1 MISNELKQEQDSH
14 SALPRHTSFPM
25 AELRGLMDEE
35 MSTVFTF
42 STDDG
47 HPSDVK
53 MAELLDKNGLNGTF
67 YIPIT
72 NREGLP
78 VMSKA
83 QLREVGRQF
92 EIGSHTYDHCYLK
105 TVDLVE
111 ANRQITEGKKQ
122 LENLLGKAITGFSYP
137 GGKYREAHAAM
148 VQSAGFE
155 YARTS
160 MNLCFDAGF
169 SRFEIPTTIQF
180 YPHSKVV
187 YMRNFFWAGNWGKRT
202 DALRLALQHND
213 WLERMYALFD
223 YSCQQETVFHL
234 WAHSDDIDKLDAWNE
249 IDRFFAYVAKKVRLQ
264 NRLTNQQLAS
274 KEYFI

>member
-1 MISNELKQEQDSH
+1 M
-14 SALPRHTSFPM
+14 SA
-25 AELRGLMDEE
+25 
-35 MSTVFTF
+35 VFTF

-47 HPSDVK
+47 HPSDMK
-53 MAELLDKNGLNGTF
+53 MAELLGKNGLNGTF

-78 VMSKA
+78 VMCQS
-83 QLREVGRQF
+83 QILDVGRQF

-105 TVDLVE
+105 NVGLVE
-111 ANRQITEGKKQ
+111 ANRQITEGKKR
-122 LENLLGKAITGFSYP
+122 LEDLLGKPVAGFSYP

-155 YARTS
+155 YARSS
-160 MNLCFDAGF
+160 MNLCFDAGL

-180 YPHSKVV
+180 YPHTKAV
-187 YMRNFFWAGNWGKRT
+187 YFRNFLKAGRWNKRA
-202 DALRLALQHND
+202 DGLRLALQHNS

-223 YSCQQETVFHL
+223 HSCEQESVFHL
-234 WAHSDDIDKLDAWNE
+234 WAHSVDINRINAWND
-249 IDRFFAYVAKKVRLQ
+249 IDRFFGYVAKKVAVQ

-274 KEYFI
+274 REYFI